1 MQVQIKGGGEK
12 NVPSKMIKRSSS
24 FALAVVVVVHNK
36 IYVLNKFTIEREKKK
51 EEVWIVIKCK
61 VDDHS
66 LCSIPRAIQTWTRLL
81 GWLVGWLDVWFTF
94 CVHWNLCARSSRYIY
109 HKTSVIDCV
118 STGENQF
125 GVALN

>member
-51 EEVWIVIKCK
+51 EEV
-61 VDDHS
+61 
-66 LCSIPRAIQTWTRLL
+66 
-81 GWLVGWLDVWFTF
+81 
-94 CVHWNLCARSSRYIY
+94 
-109 HKTSVIDCV
+109 
-118 STGENQF
+118 
-125 GVALN
+125 